1 MTRPTSGKI
10 IAAKLR
16 HEHRELIVRNCLA
29 EAYGEPGYAVA
40 LIYHRIDDE
49 LERRRAVNFLW
60 HILPSYKRARKS

>member
-1 MTRPTSGKI
+1 M
-10 IAAKLR
+10 KLCD
-16 HEHRELIVRNCLA
+16 EHRELIVRNCLA

-60 HILPSYKRARKS
+60 QILPPYKRPRRP